1 MITFI
6 NPSTEKPYI
15 RFKSLYQDALANDQ
29 RGIEAISVSSYN
41 LKTNEVEARYVN
53 LKYITD
59 NEWIFFSNYNSPKSQ
74 QFSVHK
80 QVSALIFWPSINT
93 QIRIKALISKTSIE
107 FSDMHFKRR
116 SKEKNA
122 LAISSNQSQNIDSFD
137 EVEKNFH
144 QTLKSMTT
152 DTARPDFWG
161 GFSLIPYYF
170 EFWQGHKNRL
180 NKRHA
185 FEQKAGE
192 WEERFLQP

>member
-1 MITFI
+1 MIKFI

-15 RFKSLYQDALANDQ
+15 HFQTLYHKALANDQ

-41 LKTNEVEARYVN
+41 QKMNEVEARYVN
-53 LKYITD
+53 LKYIDD
-59 NEWIFFSNYNSPKSQ
+59 NEWIFFSNYDSPKAQ
-74 QFSVHK
+74 QFKAHN
-80 QVSALIFWPSINT
+80 QVSVLIFWPSINT

-107 FSDMHFKRR
+107 FSDEHFKGR

-122 LAISSNQSQNIDSFD
+122 LAISSKQSQSINSYD

-144 QTLKSMTT
+144 ETLKTLTS
-152 DTARPDFWG
+152 DTVRPDFWG
-161 GFSLIPYYF
+161 GFSFVPYYF

-180 NKRHA
+180 NKRYV
-185 FEQKAGE
+185 FEQKDSK

>member
-1 MITFI
+1 
-6 NPSTEKPYI
+6 
-15 RFKSLYQDALANDQ
+15 
-29 RGIEAISVSSYN
+29 
-41 LKTNEVEARYVN
+41 
-53 LKYITD
+53 
-59 NEWIFFSNYNSPKSQ
+59 
-74 QFSVHK
+74 
-80 QVSALIFWPSINT
+80 
-93 QIRIKALISKTSIE
+93 
-107 FSDMHFKRR
+107 MHFKSR

-137 EVEKNFH
+137 EVEMNFH

-152 DTARPDFWG
+152 DTVRPDFWG

>member
-1 MITFI
+1 
-6 NPSTEKPYI
+6 
-15 RFKSLYQDALANDQ
+15 
-29 RGIEAISVSSYN
+29 
-41 LKTNEVEARYVN
+41 
-53 LKYITD
+53 
-59 NEWIFFSNYNSPKSQ
+59 
-74 QFSVHK
+74 
-80 QVSALIFWPSINT
+80 
-93 QIRIKALISKTSIE
+93 
-107 FSDMHFKRR
+107 MHFKSR

-152 DTARPDFWG
+152 DTVRPDFWG

-180 NKRHA
+180 NKRHT
-185 FEQKAGE
+185 FEQKGGE